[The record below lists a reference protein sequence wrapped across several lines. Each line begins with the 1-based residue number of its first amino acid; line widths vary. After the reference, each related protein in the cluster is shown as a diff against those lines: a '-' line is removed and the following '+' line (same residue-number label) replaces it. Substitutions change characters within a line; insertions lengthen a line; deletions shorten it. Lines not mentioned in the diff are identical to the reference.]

1 MPKHPLYPDA
11 LLGSREIRF
20 LDRQST
26 NYPNL
31 TRLCLDFDFRVIQ
44 ILHDSPTPTESKSF
58 VVVAHDYR
66 TTTPIAAI
74 TPACTSLEQLEEYI
88 TKHLVDILH
97 DYLFDFVDDDMVS
110 GQID

>member
-1 MPKHPLYPDA
+1 MPKHPLNPNT

-31 TRLCLDFDFRVIQ
+31 MRLCLDFDFCVLQ
-44 ILHDSPTPTESKSF
+44 LLHNSEAPTEGKSF
-58 VVVAHDYR
+58 VVAAQDYR
-66 TTTPIAAI
+66 TAPTAAI
-74 TPACTSLEQLEEYI
+74 TPACASLEQLEEYI
-88 TKHLVDILH
+88 THHMVDILH
-97 DYLFDFVDDDMVS
+97 DYLFGLMDDDIAS